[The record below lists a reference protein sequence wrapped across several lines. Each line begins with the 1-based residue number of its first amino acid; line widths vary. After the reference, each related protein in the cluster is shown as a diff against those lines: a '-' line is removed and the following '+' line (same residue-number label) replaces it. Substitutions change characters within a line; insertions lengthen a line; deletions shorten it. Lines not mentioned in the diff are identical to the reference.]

1 MDKKAKGACPR
12 EWKHHHPEESTSQGI
27 KSCPKTLSVG
37 ELLLRDS
44 EVTSH
49 LICDVLNDFKLRP
62 KRNSFHVTSNPCGD
76 DINNSI
82 YSIQNVELANIN

>member
-1 MDKKAKGACPR
+1 MSKDFICGR
-12 EWKHHHPEESTSQGI
+12 
-27 KSCPKTLSVG
+27 V
-37 ELLLRDS
+37 LLRDS

-49 LICDVLNDFKLRP
+49 LICDVLNDLKLRP
-62 KRNSFHVTSNPCGD
+62 KRNSFYVTSNPCGD